1 MATLIL
7 RNVDDAI
14 VQALNVRAD
23 RNGLSA
29 EAEHLKILKCELLRP
44 TKSSLIDALW
54 SIPNAGKDSDFESVQ
69 DKSALDVFN

>member
-14 VQALNVRAD
+14 VQALKSRAA

-29 EAEHLKILKCELLRP
+29 EAEHLKILKLALLRP
-44 TKSSLIDALW
+44 TKNSFIDALW
-54 SIPNAGKDSDFESVQ
+54 SIPNVGRDSDFERV
-69 DKSALDVFN
+69 